1 VSMGAQSEAD
11 RGDRHDPEAWL
22 DRHGDYLYGY
32 ALARLRNPAHAED
45 VVQETLLAAL
55 VGYEKFSG
63 RSSERTWLVGILKHK
78 IVDQLRRS
86 SRERVVDEVEGEA
99 FEHDEF
105 FRAGGEW
112 VEHWEPRHAP
122 VEWRAT
128 PEELFERSEFWKV
141 FEQCLSPLPARTAT
155 AFTLREVDG
164 FASDEV
170 CEILMISASNLW
182 VMLHRARLHL
192 RNCVEI
198 NWFGR
203 EGSGI

>member
-1 VSMGAQSEAD
+1 MTPNATYADAVVALRPMLVRVARQKLRNEAWAEDAVSEALV
-11 RGDRHDPEAWL
+11 A
-22 DRHGDYLYGY
+22 
-32 ALARLRNPAHAED
+32 ALENPAAHA
-45 VVQETLLAAL
+45 
-55 VGYEKFSG
+55 G
-63 RSSERTWLVGILKHK
+63 RASLRTWLVGILKHK

-86 SRERVVDEVEGEA
+86 SRERVVDDVEGDA

-105 FRAGGEW
+105 FRPAGEW

-128 PEELFERSEFWKV
+128 PEALFERGEFWKV

-192 RNCVEI
+192 RNCVEV

-203 EGSGI
+203 EGSGD